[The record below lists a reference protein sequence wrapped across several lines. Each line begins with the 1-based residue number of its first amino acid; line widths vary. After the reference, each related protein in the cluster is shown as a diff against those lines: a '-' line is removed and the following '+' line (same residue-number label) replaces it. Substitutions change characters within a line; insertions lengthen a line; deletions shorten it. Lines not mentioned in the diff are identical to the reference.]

1 MPLSAEGRLRCTRQG
16 MHCAHPLPQH
26 RKCPNPPFV
35 RRSSPGAPSPTNRY
49 PPTNCPHG
57 RPPRLSQDLIPAAPK
72 GARTICLPH
81 FFSSRPQRG
90 CGFVSRVLVAY
101 KQAVFTP
108 SYVLD
113 TLPLQLS
120 YNLLHAIKHMDM
132 IQAYL
137 YLNNFHTFPLTQFSQ
152 YKSDIL
158 FDFPVD
164 CHPPILRRKH
174 NMLLSFPPYMF

>member
-1 MPLSAEGRLRCTRQG
+1 MDMGKRRERCALVSRRASAVHAAGDALCTP
-16 MHCAHPLPQH
+16 HP
-26 RKCPNPPFV
+26 
-35 RRSSPGAPSPTNRY
+35 
-49 PPTNCPHG
+49 PPTDTL
-57 RPPRLSQDLIPAAPK
+57 RQTARMAAPRLSQDLIPAAPK

-158 FDFPVD
+158 RYSAANTICY
-164 CHPPILRRKH
+164 CHFLPICSK
-174 NMLLSFPPYMF
+174 LLMSFSI